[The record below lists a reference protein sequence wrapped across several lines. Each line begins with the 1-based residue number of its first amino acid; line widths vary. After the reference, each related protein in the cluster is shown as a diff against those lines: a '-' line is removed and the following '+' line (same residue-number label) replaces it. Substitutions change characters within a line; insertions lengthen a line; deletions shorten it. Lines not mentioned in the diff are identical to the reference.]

1 MWNGIAA
8 AAKNTNR
15 WDDSVHRRGCTAVL
29 ESRKMSAFARLD
41 RLTLRLLLSQAA
53 DVGTFVWFYLFVGS
67 TIHAERNP
75 IILAL
80 MALGGLAAVGVFK
93 LGVTMVV
100 IYRYRRMDQIH
111 HRWYVPMRTIAI
123 SAATASGIVG
133 AGFNLSAII
142 GAHWIA

>member
-1 MWNGIAA
+1 M
-8 AAKNTNR
+8 
-15 WDDSVHRRGCTAVL
+15 SVFG
-29 ESRKMSAFARLD
+29 RLD